1 MKYLI
6 FTLMDIVNIF
16 ILRIKMIFKSLSVI
30 IAFVVS
36 ITITVIMINT
46 FLDSSEAKSSIPVG
60 LINSSDSVY
69 ADAVVENLYDLK
81 SIYIY
86 EKDFNT
92 LKHMLSTNDV
102 YCIIEINK
110 DFDKCIS
117 GNRSKKAMTIYYA
130 KGNKNLNMVS
140 DIVISRIMDEVCYNS
155 CYKAYKTFKDD
166 YNLSDEDEYRKYTE
180 EIYEDYGE
188 SFSID
193 LQIVNLDENMEV
205 TNNISNGI
213 MYRLVIIGIITILI
227 SFIILFASNSIIA
240 DKTFNTSN
248 RIRISSA
255 GFLAKVT
262 ADMLA
267 LFFTG
272 ELYVVFAYFMFV
284 EKLEIESMKN
294 TLLMFITLSLFCL
307 IISVIFVWLTQI
319 IKESVMLQITGA
331 FIVCVSGMLG
341 AMEIISFTLPDSL
354 KKLSTASPN
363 TYVVR
368 VYDAISVLG
377 DGYKNTK
384 LYLIYTLI
392 MLGIFYAT
400 AIARD
405 LYISRISKKT
415 V

>member
-69 ADAVVENLYDLK
+69 ANAVVENLYDLK

-180 EIYEDYGE
+180 YG
-188 SFSID
+188 
-193 LQIVNLDENMEV
+193 V
-205 TNNISNGI
+205 
-213 MYRLVIIGIITILI
+213 
-227 SFIILFASNSIIA
+227 
-240 DKTFNTSN
+240 
-248 RIRISSA
+248 
-255 GFLAKVT
+255 
-262 ADMLA
+262 
-267 LFFTG
+267 
-272 ELYVVFAYFMFV
+272 
-284 EKLEIESMKN
+284 
-294 TLLMFITLSLFCL
+294 
-307 IISVIFVWLTQI
+307 
-319 IKESVMLQITGA
+319 
-331 FIVCVSGMLG
+331 
-341 AMEIISFTLPDSL
+341 
-354 KKLSTASPN
+354 
-363 TYVVR
+363 
-368 VYDAISVLG
+368 
-377 DGYKNTK
+377 
-384 LYLIYTLI
+384 
-392 MLGIFYAT
+392 
-400 AIARD
+400 
-405 LYISRISKKT
+405 
-415 V
+415 

>member
-69 ADAVVENLYDLK
+69 ANAVVENLYDLK

-166 YNLSDEDEYRKYTE
+166 YNL
-180 EIYEDYGE
+180 
-188 SFSID
+188 FD

-205 TNNISNGI
+205 TDNISNGI